1 MTDAIDTRALIRRSL
16 DQSSR
21 LIASVPVDGFGE
33 PTPCGEFA
41 VRSLV
46 GHMTFAAGRLA
57 KAGRRET
64 IVDEPTVVTGVADA
78 GWPEAFGAAMGSAI
92 SAWSADDAL
101 DGEIVVPFGT
111 FPAPMVALIYV
122 EEQVTHAWD
131 LAVAIGQRDSLDPA
145 LAEVI
150 LPVVQQYVPADG
162 RGEAM
167 GFGPVVEVP
176 GSAPVYDRLAAYLGR
191 SPVTT

>member
-1 MTDAIDTRALIRRSL
+1 MTDTIDTRALIRRSL

-21 LIASVPVDGFGE
+21 LIASVPVDGFGN
-33 PTPCGEFA
+33 PTPCGDFA
-41 VRSLV
+41 VRSLI

-57 KAGRRET
+57 KAGLRET
-64 IVDEPTVVTGVADA
+64 IVDEPTVITGVADTD
-78 GWPEAFGAAMGSAI
+78 WPETFRTAMGSAI

-131 LAVAIGQRDSLDPA
+131 LAMAIGKRDSLDPA

-191 SPVTT
+191 RPVTA